1 MDRLSRSSGK
11 ALTFHGQDID
21 KSRPMVYK
29 LLTPKMEAANGP
41 TTRTRPDYRSNLQAK
56 TCTCPDHAE
65 GVHLQALP
73 RRLDCPPARRSS
85 GWYGHRNQK
94 PDLDRE
100 ESLQA
105 RLACVQPRTSD
116 GKAPS
121 ARP

>member
-41 TTRTRPDYRSNLQAK
+41 TTRTRPDYRSNLQASPERRWHLA
-56 TCTCPDHAE
+56 CPESDKPPGARLHRQLASE
-65 GVHLQALP
+65 DLHLPRPCRRRVHLQALP

-85 GWYGHRNQK
+85 
-94 PDLDRE
+94 
-100 ESLQA
+100 
-105 RLACVQPRTSD
+105 
-116 GKAPS
+116 
-121 ARP
+121 